1 MGEKHNVLKN
11 VCAFGSL
18 KVNLHSMKLERAQ
31 HLSVNVMAVPTQLVF
46 AYVTEM
52 CACVHNARAL
62 RWQKKK
68 LAKMKNQL

>member
-1 MGEKHNVLKN
+1 
-11 VCAFGSL
+11 
-18 KVNLHSMKLERAQ
+18 MKLERAQ